1 MFTWHRGDFCA
12 GVSSLWFPLMAL
24 HLFTWYVPPQNIMPA
39 RVTPAWVHPGCC
51 TGVRI
56 LLQYE
61 ISQRYHVNAKRPH
74 VSVWNQSAGRL
85 ERVAH
90 VRNVCDFESH
100 VFYLHEV
107 YLQITRYEM
116 TQSSRKH
123 GMKSKS
129 HPGMKLTSVPVF
141 CSKHPLNTVHSRLY
155 KKLKDMIHIESN
167 NKEVYFQGAW
177 GTK

>member
-1 MFTWHRGDFCA
+1 MTQGRLLCW
-12 GVSSLWFPLMAL
+12 SELTL
-24 HLFTWYVPPQNIMPA
+24 VPSHGSTFVYMIRTTTKYHAA

-129 HPGMKLTSVPVF
+129 HPGMKLTSVRVF
-141 CSKHPLNTVHSRLY
+141 SSKHPLNTVHSRLY
-155 KKLKDMIHIESN
+155 KKLQDMIHIESN

-177 GTK
+177 ETK